1 MVAVILPWRQRES
14 CCSVEE
20 EGEATRAVRTH
31 HLAVSARLDLRDPRP
46 RWPSPL
52 LLVKKNSWWSK
63 LKAGWVCRSSP
74 RNPSEPS

>member
-31 HLAVSARLDLRDPRP
+31 HLAVSARLARP
-46 RWPSPL
+46 SSSLAQPQRQPSPL
-52 LLVKKNSWWSK
+52 IEEFLV
-63 LKAGWVCRSSP
+63 
-74 RNPSEPS
+74 E